1 MFAHATLL
9 RTGTSA
15 GVSLPADAVQHI
27 DGQSYIFIQRDPGLF
42 EVRRVTTSALQDGR
56 VGISVG
62 LDPEHSATT
71 RVVSARGFA
80 LKSEVLRAR
89 LGASC
94 ADH

>member
-1 MFAHATLL
+1 MFTNATIL
-9 RTGTSA
+9 RSGSST

-27 DGQSYIFIQRDPGLF
+27 DGHSYIFIQREPDLF
-42 EVRRVTTSALQDGR
+42 ELRRVTTSALHEGR
-56 VGISVG
+56 VGISAG
-62 LDPEHSATT
+62 IDPAHGSEL

>member
-1 MFAHATLL
+1 M
-9 RTGTSA
+9 RSGTST

-27 DGQSYIFIQRDPGLF
+27 DGQSYIFIQREPDLF
-42 EVRRVTTSALQDGR
+42 ELRRVTTSALQDGR
-56 VGISVG
+56 VGIRAG
-62 LDPEHSATT
+62 LDPAHAADI